1 MYSLMS
7 VIKNVAIVF
16 IISTIQ
22 NLNYKMKILVLLSL
36 VALAYSNV
44 LPTNYKNA
52 EEGDLFEGD
61 IAGVE
66 VK

>member
-1 MYSLMS
+1 
-7 VIKNVAIVF
+7 
-16 IISTIQ
+16 
-22 NLNYKMKILVLLSL
+22 MKILVLLNL
-36 VALAYSNV
+36 FALAYSNV
-44 LPTNYKNA
+44 LPTNYKSA